1 MKTKLIILFTVI
13 GVLSF
18 QSVFAQWESVMETM
32 YFSDGKLQTATK
44 NTHYAGMEGS
54 PYFYDSWQPGEAT
67 LVDGKTY
74 KGLLLKYNEF
84 NGTVLFKYN
93 LTDSAMIFQYR
104 PVEFRF
110 EYINNDP
117 QNSIHFLSGFAPVDN
132 ANTKTFYQ
140 ILTDGKVKLLK
151 RETKEITQHQDYSN
165 ATSKTVTT
173 NPHYY
178 LLKNDKL
185 VLIKTN
191 KKSIL
196 DALPD
201 EADKIKQLITD
212 GGIDLKN
219 DADLIKVV
227 EYYNQLTGNG
237 KL

>member
-1 MKTKLIILFTVI
+1 MKTKFSILLTVI

-54 PYFYDSWQPGEAT
+54 PYFYDNWEPGEAR
-67 LVDGKTY
+67 LADGKTY
-74 KGLLLKYNEF
+74 KGLMLKYNDF
-84 NGTVLFKYN
+84 NGTLLFKYN
-93 LTDSAMIFQYR
+93 LSDSAMTFQYR

-110 EYINNDP
+110 EYITHDTP
-117 QNSIHFLSGFAPVDN
+117 YSVHFLNGFAPVDD
-132 ANTKTFYQ
+132 ANMNTFYQ
-140 ILTDGKVKLLK
+140 ILTDDKVKLLK
-151 RETKEITQHQDYSN
+151 RTTKEITQHQDYSN
-165 ATSKTVTT
+165 ATSRTVNT

-201 EADKIKQLITD
+201 QADKIKQFIAD
-212 GGIDLKN
+212 GGIDLKS

-237 KL
+237 